1 MPGHTRRVSFR
12 DDFPPELEPRRTR
25 GRSRP
30 RSRSAE
36 RVHTIL
42 DDVAG
47 DMPARERVVTREA
60 YDKLLRENQFLN
72 IQLREFEQSRI
83 WVDELRRENDELRR
97 ENREL
102 RLAADCSSENE
113 ARKDDK
119 LHALRKKCAKLE
131 TEVSE
136 LKTKVAHYTKK
147 ATRFEELYNEIKRS
161 YDDAQR
167 RLGIMRRNMD
177 VLEAENRQLEQTKDA
192 LNQRLAIEE
201 RLNAR
206 RPTRF

>member
-72 IQLREFEQSRI
+72 IQLREFEQSRT
-83 WVDELRRENDELRR
+83 WVDELRR

-102 RLAADCSSENE
+102 RLAADCFSENE

-119 LHALRKKCAKLE
+119 LHALRKKYAKLE

-167 RLGIMRRNMD
+167 RLLIMRRNMD